1 MLARATVSYAL
12 LAAVLLA
19 GCAAPVPPK
28 PPVDTTPKLR
38 SPVTQTRASFD
49 CNGALPR
56 VHQQICVDD
65 GLAQLDRSVVLQ
77 QYQLQ
82 QELDTLGSILLAA
95 NHRQWLLS
103 RAELCPISADTARDE
118 QAIACLSA
126 MYRQRGRMLDEWAAS
141 RVSAGSG
148 KNAWSNYAEYRLV
161 DDRDAGS
168 CKSLEQELNRDLQQ
182 HGIPSPARLTGVQML
197 AGTHAPDATVSL
209 GNHQVKVELYNA
221 GVYAGHQ
228 TRARGLT
235 VNGQALLDDATLA
248 FWVAEQ
254 PNYGG
259 RAHAASSQTGDY
271 GAIDVFQ
278 RGGRNLVLVNET
290 WGFHSPAARGESA
303 YAGLYALNGSSLQ
316 RLCLYQSYLTPPRT
330 NTLAGL
336 AVYAQLQSELEKM
349 VGAPLPGMAQHERR
363 DSFQN
368 WKETQWTLLNLPLLA
383 VDSREGR
390 EGALRQRHDQAL
402 EKLFQWSERNLN
414 NKQAYRQ
421 LLPLLQPA
429 RQELRQLYSGQGLS
443 GPDADSAADLLVHA
457 TLARA
462 VENLAAP
469 TQRVSLPL
477 PVGANWQPRYTMAP
491 APGDL
496 ERGRQFATLHSVLL
510 NNAPSHVV
518 ADFIRYE
525 TDTLGEHW
533 GRGPDDSPATL
544 AAVMRVDNLRLL
556 LDAGMPV
563 DQSNRW
569 GKTALMSAAQQNQL
583 DSLRL
588 LLERGADVHAQT
600 RRQTEVGVGGLERS
614 QAEGGVQTA
623 LLLAAQHAAAPLITE
638 LLQAGAARQ
647 VWDGYNHQVCQAMQ
661 ANSLIA
667 EQERGAL
674 QQELCTEYAS
684 LPAAERK
691 KIDVRAGTTLLYE
704 QDGVSYSIDLQ
715 QRKTS
720 LLFGRTLQTSAA
732 RLERRMRAM
741 AVRVGVAA
749 AHRNKL
755 QIGGPLT
762 LHIADMAGQ
771 TPEETQ
777 LFVSYPVTR
786 HSAYSGSYNLVE
798 HPPAMVL
805 STMFDSEYNDPSST
819 WRALYQAAIEQGLQP
834 GNQGYLVMHTGG
846 TRSVEYQLVV
856 SDPAAGQ

>member
-1 MLARATVSYAL
+1 MLARATFSYAL

-38 SPVTQTRASFD
+38 PPVTQTRASFA
-49 CNGALPR
+49 CHGALPN
-56 VHQQICVDD
+56 VHQQICSDD
-65 GLAQLDRSVVLQ
+65 RLAELDRSVVLQ

-103 RAELCPISADTARDE
+103 RAELCPISEGNARNE

-126 MYRQRGRMLDEWAAS
+126 MYRQRARMLDEWAAS
-141 RVSAGSG
+141 RVAGSG
-148 KNAWSNYAEYRLV
+148 RNAWSSYAEYRLV
-161 DDRDAGS
+161 DDRDTGS
-168 CKSLEQELNRDLQQ
+168 CTSLEQELNRDLQQ
-182 HGIPSPARLTGVQML
+182 NGIPSPARLTGVQML

-235 VNGQALLDDATLA
+235 VNGQPLLDDATLA

-303 YAGLYALNGSSLQ
+303 YAGLYALNGSTLQ

-336 AVYAQLQSELEKM
+336 TVYAQLQSELEEM
-349 VGAPLPGMAQHERR
+349 VGSPLPSIAQHERR

-383 VDSREGR
+383 VDSRAGR

-402 EKLFQWSERNLN
+402 EALFQWSERNLE

-429 RQELRQLYSGQGLS
+429 RQELRQLYSGQGLN
-443 GPDADSAADLLVHA
+443 GPDADGAADLLVHE

-462 VENLAAP
+462 VESLAAP

-477 PVGANWQPRYTMAP
+477 PAGADWQPRYAIAP

-525 TDTLGEHW
+525 TDTRGAQW
-533 GRGPDDSPATL
+533 GRGPDDNPATM

-556 LDAGMPV
+556 LNAGMHV
-563 DQSNRW
+563 DQTNRW
-569 GKTALMSAAQQNQL
+569 GKTALMTAAQHNQL

-588 LLERGADVHAQT
+588 LLERGADVYAQT
-600 RRQTEVGVGGLERS
+600 RIQSGVGVGGLERS
-614 QAEGGVQTA
+614 QAEEGVQTA
-623 LLLAAQHAAAPLITE
+623 LLLAARHAEAALLNE
-638 LLQAGAARQ
+638 LVQAGAARQ
-647 VWDGYNHQVCQAMQ
+647 VWDGYHHQVCQAMQ
-661 ANSLIA
+661 ANTLIA
-667 EQERGAL
+667 ERERSAL
-674 QQELCTEYAS
+674 QQSLCNEYAP
-684 LPAAERK
+684 LAAVERR
-691 KIDVRAGTTLLYE
+691 KIDVRAGNTLLYAL
-704 QDGVSYSIDLQ
+704 DGVSYQINLQERRASI
-715 QRKTS
+715 
-720 LLFGRTLQTSAA
+720 LFGRTLQTSTA
-732 RLERRMRAM
+732 RLEQRTRAM
-741 AVRVGVAA
+741 AVRVGTAA
-749 AHRNKL
+749 AHRNQL
-755 QIGGPLT
+755 QLDGPLT
-762 LHIADMAGQ
+762 LHIADLAGQ
-771 TPEETQ
+771 TPEASQ

-786 HSAYSGSYNLVE
+786 HSALSGGYSLVD

-805 STMFDSEYNDPSST
+805 STMFDSAQNDPAST
-819 WRALYQAAIEQGLQP
+819 WRALHHAALEQGLQP
-834 GNQGYLVMHTGG
+834 ANQGYVVMHTRG
-846 TRSVEYQLVV
+846 RRIAEYQLVV
-856 SDPAAGQ
+856 TDPATE